1 MGFGGIFERNGDEK
15 KVVGSGGNLELKPE
29 TKVYYTSS
37 GAEVKNEVKQIKP
50 LIEQIVGEK
59 AAKNIQIIEGPKQKN
74 GYDCGVYLIKYIE
87 ELLRVGRLELNK
99 VADKWCKWDA
109 ISEGNIKGNDQAESE
124 KVDSQKRETEQ
135 ISTDTECSKT
145 LLVSPTKEITTKETQ
160 NDNALTDAQKTIEE
174 LK

>member
-1 MGFGGIFERNGDEK
+1 MRQKGEELRSPHRFSQHLQFFLQEQKQLGVGFAGIFERNGDEK
-15 KVVGSGGNLELKPE
+15 KVVGNGGILELKPE

-59 AAKNIQIIEGPKQKN
+59 AAKNIQIIKGPKQTN

-99 VADKWCKWDA
+99 V
-109 ISEGNIKGNDQAESE
+109 
-124 KVDSQKRETEQ
+124 
-135 ISTDTECSKT
+135 
-145 LLVSPTKEITTKETQ
+145 
-160 NDNALTDAQKTIEE
+160 
-174 LK
+174 